1 MEAAT
6 GKSGKGP
13 DNLVDRLMA
22 RISLLRRE
30 IESWGSRN
38 SQSNPG
44 AVMELRSMRKE
55 LIAAEKELDGLM
67 SLASSVRIAAAIRK
81 PGDL

>member
-1 MEAAT
+1 MEDAT
-6 GKSGKGP
+6 GKPRPGP
-13 DNLVDRLMA
+13 DNLVDRAMA

-30 IESWGSRN
+30 IDTWGSRN

-55 LIAAEKELDGLM
+55 LIAAEKELDALM
-67 SLASSVRIAAAIRK
+67 RLASSVRIAAVIRK